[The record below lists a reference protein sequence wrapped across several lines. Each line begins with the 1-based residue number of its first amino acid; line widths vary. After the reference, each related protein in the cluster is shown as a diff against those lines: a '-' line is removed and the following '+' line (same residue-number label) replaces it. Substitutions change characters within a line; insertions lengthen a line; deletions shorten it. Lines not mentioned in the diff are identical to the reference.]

1 MASEIKFEATVYKV
15 QTLAV
20 DLGIRITL
28 DLSED
33 CIPQMA
39 MLAEAKRQ
47 GIPLTFTATVEDP
60 QQRKKNGYDRPR
72 PENGKVRKG
81 Q

>member
-1 MASEIKFEATVYKV
+1 LEKITFPATVYKV
-15 QTLAV
+15 QTLAS

-47 GIPLTFTATVEDP
+47 GIALEFTCNAHLDGEDLEDGS
-60 QQRKKNGYDRPR
+60 KG
-72 PENGKVRKG
+72 RKG
-81 Q
+81 TRKRG